1 MTRIADFPSSGA
13 LVNYLLNTQ
22 ARLIDTQVQLST
34 QKKSTDYAGL
44 AQSSQRL
51 VTLENQHAQLDQ
63 FVTNNEIMDLRL
75 KSTETVL
82 GGIRDVFVDFREQL
96 FEYESGTMTDEG
108 RVDTIQEAAYRALQ
122 DLEVHLNTE
131 IDGRFVFA
139 GGRVTTEPVDFGLTT
154 LADFQ
159 STYDGEAVV
168 YPQSRAA
175 HVETDISL
183 TAADTGD
190 LTLASGPPATIT
202 AATAGSLSGI
212 TVGSTITLG
221 GATTAGNNTQYT
233 VVGIDATNTVLT
245 LSGSYTIGATTTT
258 ITNAFANDE
267 TVTAGT
273 IDVGSYYSGDTSTQT
288 HRVATSREFSLD
300 MNAIDPAFEKA
311 IRAMANIAQG
321 AFGTNGG
328 LDKHPERVDE
338 ALYLINAAI
347 DTPPT
352 GTAPFGTEQTS
363 SIDDVERTLGYQR
376 LLIDQTNSRNKELMG
391 FFDGR
396 VSSIED
402 INELETV
409 TALLEDQQALEAS
422 YKAFSLIRQLS
433 LTNFM

>member
-1 MTRIADFPSSGA
+1 MTRIADYPSSHA

-51 VTLENQHAQLDQ
+51 VTLENQRDQLDQ

-96 FEYESGTMTDEG
+96 FEYEAGTMTDEG

-122 DLEVHLNTE
+122 DLQVHLNTE

-159 STYDGEAVV
+159 STYDGDAVV
-168 YPQSRAA
+168 YPQSREA
-175 HVETDISL
+175 HVETNISL
-183 TAADTGD
+183 AAADTGN

-233 VVGIDATNTVLT
+233 VVANTGTVLT
-245 LSGSYTIGATTTT
+245 VSGSYTIGATTTT

-288 HRVATSREFSLD
+288 HRVATSREFSLNL
-300 MNAIDPAFEKA
+300 NAIDPAFEKA
-311 IRAMANIAQG
+311 IRAMSIIAQG
-321 AFGTNGG
+321 AYDTNGG
-328 LDKHPERVDE
+328 LENHPERVDE

-376 LLIDQTNSRNKELMG
+376 LLIDQTNSRNDELMA

-402 INELETV
+402 IDELTTV
-409 TALLEDQQALEAS
+409 TNLLEDQQALEAS
-422 YKAFSLIRQLS
+422 YQAFSLIRQLS

>member
-51 VTLENQHAQLDQ
+51 VTLENQRDQLDQ

-108 RVDTIQEAAYRALQ
+108 RVDAVQEAAYRALQ

-131 IDGRFVFA
+131 VDGRFVFS
-139 GGRVTTEPVDFGLTT
+139 GGRVTTEPVDFGLST
-154 LADFQ
+154 LASFQ

-168 YPQSRAA
+168 YPQSREA
-175 HVETDISL
+175 HVGTGVSL
-183 TAADTGD
+183 TASDTGN

-233 VVGIDATNTVLT
+233 VVSNDGTTIEV
-245 LSGSYTIGATTTT
+245 SGNYTIGATTTT

-273 IDVGSYYSGDTSTQT
+273 IDVGSYYSGDTSSQT
-288 HRVATSREFSLD
+288 HRVATSREFD
-300 MNAIDPAFEKA
+300 MDLNAIDPAFEKA

-328 LDKHPERVDE
+328 LDNHPERVDE

-352 GTAPFGTEQTS
+352 GTPPFGTEQTS

-376 LLIDQTNSRNKELMG
+376 LLIDQTNTRNKELMA

-409 TALLEDQQALEAS
+409 TNLLEDQQALEAS
-422 YKAFSLIRQLS
+422 YQAFSRIRQLS